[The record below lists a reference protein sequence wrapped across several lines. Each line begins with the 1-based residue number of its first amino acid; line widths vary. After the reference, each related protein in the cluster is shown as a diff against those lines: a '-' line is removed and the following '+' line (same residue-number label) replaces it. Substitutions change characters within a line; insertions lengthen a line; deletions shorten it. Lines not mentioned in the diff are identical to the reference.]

1 MLRAEPSGRG
11 ARGLAITTGTM
22 GLLAVGLLMMTITP
36 KRAESPI
43 AISAS
48 TTPASVSLGVRGP
61 AALAPGATEQIGLR
75 GEAGG
80 VLATPIG
87 DGRFAL
93 VTRAS
98 LVDMRRTV
106 IDVRLPSG
114 QLSAG
119 SIITASD
126 DAVIVALATVEPGH
140 VIARHRPTSAEIVTV
155 MATPPITVAYDD
167 VDTLAVEEGTAVLD
181 GDGHLVGLCSRSGGE
196 HLRLIEVNAE
206 LDDATSV
213 VP

>member
-1 MLRAEPSGRG
+1 
-11 ARGLAITTGTM
+11 LALTTGTM
-22 GLLAVGLLMMTITP
+22 GLLAVGLLMITITP
-36 KRAESPI
+36 RRAESPI

-48 TTPASVSLGVRGP
+48 TTPVSVSQGARGP
-61 AALAPGATEQIGLR
+61 VALAPSGTERIGLR
-75 GEAGG
+75 TDSWG

-98 LVDMRRTV
+98 VVDMRRTV
-106 IDVRLPSG
+106 IDVKLPSG
-114 QLSAG
+114 RLSAG
-119 SIITASD
+119 SIVTASD
-126 DAVIVALATVEPGH
+126 DAVIVALATTEPGH
-140 VIARHRPTSAEIVTV
+140 AVARHLPEPNEMVTV
-155 MATPPITVAYDD
+155 MSSPPITISYGD

-181 GDGHLVGLCSRSGGE
+181 ENGHLVGICSQRSGTE
-196 HLRLIEVNAE
+196 QVRLIEVSGA